1 MSTRR
6 ADIEEVKLGRE
17 IVSHWMGLMRAIH
30 LYDRG
35 NSAILSLTSRILE
48 AANGLRGD
56 ALDLEIGIRQD
67 AIFLGGERLRE
78 GNVGSAGYHG
88 FVDLLRRCG
97 ISVIAISEEAGP
109 EDVELVASLIAE
121 ITKGERTANELVGE
135 LGLRGVSGID
145 VVAAEGPE
153 ELPDDQD
160 PAVVA
165 KRVYLR
171 SIGVVKSVF
180 QTMRSDGRINARMVK
195 RVVQQMIESVDNG
208 CMLNLT
214 SLKNYDEYTFN
225 HSVNVS
231 VLAIAL
237 GRAVGLSRDQQYVL
251 GQAGMLHDIGKL
263 CVAKEVLNKPGRLTP
278 DERSMVENHPADGLV
293 TIASRLGVSDESIPV
308 ALAAFQ
314 HHVNMDG
321 TGYPVAAT
329 GAPVGLLSRV
339 VSVVDRYDAMTSSR
353 IYRPEP
359 ISPAKALAIMYHRN
373 LEHYDPALLSH
384 FMNLMGAFPMGTTVR
399 LTDGSVAIVLRGNDD
414 PNLRHLPIVRVILD
428 PIGSPSEGEELDLAA
443 GIKETDPLQIDEA
456 VNPDDYGIEL
466 MDYLL

>member
-1 MSTRR
+1 MSTQT
-6 ADIEEVKLGRE
+6 ADVARMKLGRE
-17 IVSHWMGLMRAIH
+17 IISHWMGLMRAIH
-30 LYDRG
+30 LYERG
-35 NSAILSLTSRILE
+35 NTTIVTLTTRILD
-48 AANGLRGD
+48 AARDLRGG
-56 ALDLEIGIRQD
+56 ALDLEIDIRQG

-78 GNVGSAGYHG
+78 GTVGSAGYHG

-97 ISVIAISEEAGP
+97 VSTIAIGDEARP
-109 EDVELVASLIAE
+109 EDVELVACLIGE
-121 ITKGERTANELVGE
+121 ITSGERTAEELVGE
-135 LGLRGVSGID
+135 LGLRGISGID
-145 VVAAEGPE
+145 VVSTDGPE
-153 ELPDDQD
+153 ELPDEQE
-160 PAVVA
+160 PAMVA

-237 GRAVGLSRDQQYVL
+237 GRAIGLSRNQQYIV

-263 CVAKEVLNKPGRLTP
+263 CIAKEVLNKPGRLTP
-278 DERSMVENHPADGLV
+278 DERSMVEHHPVDGLV

-314 HHVNMDG
+314 HHTNMDG

-329 GAPVGLLSRV
+329 RTPAGLLSRV
-339 VSVVDRYDAMTSSR
+339 VAVVDRYDAMTSSR
-353 IYRPEP
+353 VYRPEP
-359 ISPAKALAIMYHRN
+359 ISPAKALAIMYHRHQD
-373 LEHYDPALLSH
+373 HYDPPLLNY
-384 FMNLMGAFPMGTTVR
+384 FLNLMGAFPLGTTVR
-399 LTDGSVAIVLRGNDD
+399 LTDGSVAIVIQGNDD
-414 PNLRHLPIVRVILD
+414 NNLRHLPVVRVVLD
-428 PIGSPSEGEELDLAA
+428 SLGSPVEAGELDLAA
-443 GIKETDPLQIDEA
+443 GIKEPDALQIEETA
-456 VNPDDYGIEL
+456 NPADYGIEL